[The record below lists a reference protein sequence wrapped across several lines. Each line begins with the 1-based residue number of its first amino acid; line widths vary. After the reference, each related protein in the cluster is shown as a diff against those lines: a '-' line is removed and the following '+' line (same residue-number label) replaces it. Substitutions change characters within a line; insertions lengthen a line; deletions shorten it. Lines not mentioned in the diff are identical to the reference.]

1 MFHQKSRLLLLT
13 VLAGLC
19 SVNAIQ
25 AQQSFCYSLSSD
37 SLVNQVASL
46 KKVYYATFTAEK
58 VKVDGEL
65 DEACWETGQWR
76 GGFVQQ
82 QPLQAQEPSQKTEV
96 CISYD
101 RNNLYVAMRCYDND
115 PEQIRSILS
124 RRDEMN
130 GDIAGIAIDSYA
142 DKQTAFEFN
151 VSAAGQK
158 VDLMHLG
165 AYEWDY
171 NWDAVW
177 EGKSAVKDSMWTVEM
192 RIPFSQLRFADS
204 EEQVWGMHIW
214 RWIDRNME
222 ETQWKLIPVDA
233 PAMVYLFGELRGI
246 KGIDSKRKKE
256 FLPYASTRFSP
267 NTDLENKTKLDF
279 GLDGKIGLSSD
290 FTLDYTINPDFG
302 QVEADPSVLSLSS
315 YEVFYNEKRPF
326 FLEGNNVLDFS
337 TGRDLL
343 FYSRRIGRAPVFS
356 PGLQDG
362 QTMSMPDNTSI
373 ISALK
378 VTGKN
383 KKGLSLGV
391 VQSLTAREEATIYS
405 GDEHEQLTVE
415 PFSSYF
421 VGRVKQDF
429 NEGNTV
435 LGGILTSSLRS
446 VKEDHLDFVPSS
458 ALVGGI
464 DLQHNWKKRKYFF
477 DAKSFFSRVGG
488 SVEAISKLQTAS
500 QHYFQRPDA
509 DHLTFDVERTE
520 LAGHGG
526 ELKGG
531 KRSGKFRAIG
541 AFSWRSPGID
551 LNDLGYMYQ
560 ADYLQQELE
569 LRYQVNKPLGILRDY
584 YFDLTQNNSWSY
596 GGETTKK
603 ELDLHAF
610 LRFTNLWRM
619 HAYLEYD
626 YSQFDTRELRGGPKL
641 YKENSWKTRIFV
653 QSNNAKK
660 ILVAGGPNWSW
671 SVDGVYKRA
680 VYTFFVRW
688 QISDRISINSQTDY
702 EILSDYHEYVRKIN
716 LSDDQTGYLVGQL
729 DRKTISTTL
738 RLEYFITPEF
748 SLQYYANPYA
758 SVGKYSNFRRVND
771 GSSKNI
777 DQRYLSPQSISLE
790 NNTYNMTDAQSETY
804 SFAKPDFNY
813 QELRSNLVARW
824 EFRPGSTL
832 YLVWNSSRF
841 LYERSNNHS
850 VSQSYG
856 DLFGLKSENVFMIKF
871 NYWFSL

>member
-1 MFHQKSRLLLLT
+1 MFYQKSRLLVFS

-19 SVNAIQ
+19 WVKSIQ
-25 AQQSFCYSLSSD
+25 AQQSGSYSLSSD
-37 SLVNQVASL
+37 SLVNQVASY
-46 KKVYYATFTAEK
+46 KKVYYASFTTEK

-65 DEACWETGQWR
+65 DESCWSNGHWG

-82 QPLQAQEPSQKTEV
+82 QPLQAQAPSQETEV
-96 CISYD
+96 CILYD
-101 RNNLYVAMRCYDND
+101 RNNLYIAMRCYDNE
-115 PEQIRSILS
+115 PEKIRPILS

-142 DKQTAFEFN
+142 DRQTAFEFN

-165 AYEWDY
+165 AYEWDH

-177 EGKSAVKDSMWTVEM
+177 DGKSALKDSMWTIEM
-192 RIPFSQLRFADS
+192 RVPFSQLRFADA
-204 EEQVWGMHIW
+204 EEQVWGMHVW

-222 ETQWKLIPVDA
+222 EAQWKLIPVDA

-246 KGIDSKRKKE
+246 KDINSKRKKE
-256 FLPYASTRFSP
+256 FLPYASTRYSP

-279 GLDGKIGLSSD
+279 GLDGKVGLSSD

-343 FYSRRIGRAPVFS
+343 FYSRRIGRAPVYS
-356 PGLQDG
+356 PGLQDK
-362 QTMSMPDNTSI
+362 QTMAIPDNTSI

-405 GDEHEQLTVE
+405 DDATEKLTVE

-446 VKEDHLDFVPSS
+446 IKDEHLEFVPSS
-458 ALVGGI
+458 ALVGGF

-488 SVEAISKLQTAS
+488 SNEAISRLQQAS

-509 DHLTFDVERTE
+509 DHLTFDPDKTE
-520 LAGHGG
+520 LTGHGG

-541 AFSWRSPGID
+541 TFSWRSPGVD

-560 ADYLQQELE
+560 ADYLQQETE

-610 LRFTNLWRM
+610 LRFTNLWRV

-641 YKENSWKTRIFV
+641 YKEDSWKARIFV

-660 ILVAGGPNWSW
+660 ILVAGGPNLTW
-671 SVDGVYKRA
+671 SVDEVSKRA

-688 QISDRISINSQTDY
+688 QINDRISINSQTDY
-702 EILSDYHEYVRKIN
+702 ELMTDYHEYVRKLN
-716 LSDDQTGYLVGQL
+716 LSDNRTGYLVGQL

-758 SVGKYSNFRRVND
+758 SVGQYSNFRRVNE

-777 DQRYLSPQSISLE
+777 NERYFSPQDISLE
-790 NNTYNMTDAQSETY
+790 KNSYNMTDAQSESY
-804 SFAKPDFNY
+804 GFANPDFNY

-824 EFRPGSTL
+824 EFRPGSTV
-832 YLVWNSSRF
+832 YLVWNSSRY
-841 LYERSNNHS
+841 LYERSSNYS
-850 VSQSYG
+850 VTKSYG
-856 DLFGLKSENVFMIKF
+856 DLFGLKSDNVFMIKF
-871 NYWFSL
+871 SYWFSL

>member
-25 AQQSFCYSLSSD
+25 AQQSFSYSLSSD

-871 NYWFSL
+871 NYWFAL